1 MPSLKVLLSAEQIH
15 NRIAE
20 LGAEIDRD
28 YPSGEP
34 VYLIA
39 VLKGAFIFMAD
50 LSRAMK
56 TPARIEFI
64 GISSYGKGK
73 TSSGQVQLT
82 KDLDAP
88 IEGHH
93 VIIVEDI
100 LDTGITLNYLTK
112 LMAQRKPKSLRIVAL
127 LDKPER
133 RKSPVKADYVGFTIP
148 DEFVV
153 GYGLDYAEDYR
164 NLKDV
169 CVMGRRLILRRAQQ
183 WFQRPQHRVRNNL
196 RSLGGRMDTVA
207 LEVAQISRDDVL
219 QQKRNQRQ
227 LILGGQTA
235 VNGLEVVNVIR
246 TVVGRQRHS
255 RQHHARAHPLE
266 RDDHLL
272 QIFTRHRQRQ
282 TRAGRRCRRVPAAPS
297 RASVRLPVLRR
308 ATPPAVV
315 SPLIPRF
322 TTCHA

>member
-1 MPSLKVLLSAEQIH
+1 MPSFRVLLSAEQIQK
-15 NRIAE
+15 RIAE
-20 LGAEIDRD
+20 MGAEIDRD
-28 YPSGEP
+28 YPDGEP

-50 LSRAMK
+50 LARAMK

-73 TSSGQVQLT
+73 TTSGQVQLT

-100 LDTGITLNYLTK
+100 LDTGITLNYLTT
-112 LMAQRKPKSLRIVAL
+112 LMAQRKPKSLRIVTL

-133 RKSPVKADYVGFTIP
+133 RQSPVKANYVGFTIP

-169 CVMGRRLILRRAQQ
+169 CVMG
-183 WFQRPQHRVRNNL
+183 
-196 RSLGGRMDTVA
+196 
-207 LEVAQISRDDVL
+207 E
-219 QQKRNQRQ
+219 
-227 LILGGQTA
+227 
-235 VNGLEVVNVIR
+235 
-246 TVVGRQRHS
+246 
-255 RQHHARAHPLE
+255 
-266 RDDHLL
+266 
-272 QIFTRHRQRQ
+272 
-282 TRAGRRCRRVPAAPS
+282 
-297 RASVRLPVLRR
+297 
-308 ATPPAVV
+308 
-315 SPLIPRF
+315 
-322 TTCHA
+322 

>member
-1 MPSLKVLLSAEQIH
+1 M
-15 NRIAE
+15 
-20 LGAEIDRD
+20 
-28 YPSGEP
+28 
-34 VYLIA
+34 YLIA

-50 LSRAMK
+50 LARAMK

-112 LMAQRKPKSLRIVAL
+112 LMAQRKPKSLRIVTL

-133 RKSPVKADYVGFTIP
+133 RQSPVKADYIGFTIP

-169 CVMGRRLILRRAQQ
+169 CVMG
-183 WFQRPQHRVRNNL
+183 
-196 RSLGGRMDTVA
+196 
-207 LEVAQISRDDVL
+207 E
-219 QQKRNQRQ
+219 
-227 LILGGQTA
+227 
-235 VNGLEVVNVIR
+235 
-246 TVVGRQRHS
+246 
-255 RQHHARAHPLE
+255 
-266 RDDHLL
+266 
-272 QIFTRHRQRQ
+272 
-282 TRAGRRCRRVPAAPS
+282 
-297 RASVRLPVLRR
+297 
-308 ATPPAVV
+308 
-315 SPLIPRF
+315 
-322 TTCHA
+322 

>member
-1 MPSLKVLLSAEQIH
+1 MPSFRVLVSAEQIQK
-15 NRIAE
+15 RIAE
-20 LGAEIDRD
+20 MGAEIDRD
-28 YPSGEP
+28 YPGGEP

-73 TSSGQVQLT
+73 TTSGQVQLT

-100 LDTGITLNYLTK
+100 LDTGITLNYLTT
-112 LMAQRKPKSLRIVAL
+112 LMAQRKPKSLRIVTL

-133 RKSPVKADYVGFTIP
+133 RQSPVKANYIGFTIP
-148 DEFVV
+148 DEFVA

-169 CVMGRRLILRRAQQ
+169 CVMG
-183 WFQRPQHRVRNNL
+183 
-196 RSLGGRMDTVA
+196 
-207 LEVAQISRDDVL
+207 EEDV
-219 QQKRNQRQ
+219 
-227 LILGGQTA
+227 
-235 VNGLEVVNVIR
+235 
-246 TVVGRQRHS
+246 
-255 RQHHARAHPLE
+255 
-266 RDDHLL
+266 
-272 QIFTRHRQRQ
+272 
-282 TRAGRRCRRVPAAPS
+282 
-297 RASVRLPVLRR
+297 
-308 ATPPAVV
+308 
-315 SPLIPRF
+315 
-322 TTCHA
+322 